1 MIGYKSWR
9 LYFRIFMALRSSWL
23 MISVKPTRSVN
34 KIAVSLRLTSLK
46 IEYYCNEIEYNF
58 SDLNLET
65 MNITHYIKSKL
76 IIFIKNT

>member
-1 MIGYKSWR
+1 MRYAAKTGEPQQGEPATRGCELEMWR
-9 LYFRIFMALRSSWL
+9 FYSS
-23 MISVKPTRSVN
+23 IITC
-34 KIAVSLRLTSLK
+34 AVSLRLTSLK

-76 IIFIKNT
+76 IIFIKDI

>member
-1 MIGYKSWR
+1 
-9 LYFRIFMALRSSWL
+9 MALRSSWR
-23 MISVKPTRSVN
+23 MTSVKPTRSVN

-46 IEYYCNEIEYNF
+46 IEYYCNEIKYNF